1 MLRWWR
7 PVWQGLPGFPGGAD
21 VACVAWSC
29 SRARPGVDCC
39 IGTTTQDR
47 VLSCAYAQD
56 RTRLQVA
63 DDGHA
68 GVDGVPL
75 QLLHVQTK
83 VDITNHELCS
93 PTFFS
98 FSRSHTCRW
107 QMTVAPAGMACPSSS
122 SSADMS
128 LAGSVS
134 TETLFMLTSSFVGF
148 LPVRT
153 HLQVADDSRAG
164 RDGMALQLVVR
175 RQVAH
180 HHRHHRILPQRLLQM
195 RSGSFVSLHFNP
207 LQSAAL
213 VNRPAGCQQMRQ
225 SRRQQLR
232 EGR

>member
-1 MLRWWR
+1 MMAPSLAGPPCFPWWR
-7 PVWQGLPGFPGGAD
+7 TCGMCHMVLQPSTAG
-21 VACVAWSC
+21 
-29 SRARPGVDCC
+29 CC
-39 IGTTTQDR
+39 IGTTTQHR

-63 DDGHA
+63 HDRHA
-68 GVDGVPL
+68 GDDGVPF

-83 VDITNHELCS
+83 VDIFNHELCN

-107 QMTVAPAGMACPSSS
+107 QMTVVPAGMACPSSS
-122 SSADMS
+122 SCADMS

-134 TETLFMLTSSFVGF
+134 TDKLFMLTRASSFVGF
-148 LPVRT
+148 HPVRT
-153 HLQVADDSRAG
+153 HLQVADDGRAG
-164 RDGMALQLVVR
+164 RDGVALQLVVR

-195 RSGSFVSLHFNP
+195 MRWQLGVFA
-207 LQSAAL
+207 LQSPSAL
-213 VNRPAGCQQMRQ
+213 VNRPAGCQQTRQ
-225 SRRQQLR
+225 SSRQQLR